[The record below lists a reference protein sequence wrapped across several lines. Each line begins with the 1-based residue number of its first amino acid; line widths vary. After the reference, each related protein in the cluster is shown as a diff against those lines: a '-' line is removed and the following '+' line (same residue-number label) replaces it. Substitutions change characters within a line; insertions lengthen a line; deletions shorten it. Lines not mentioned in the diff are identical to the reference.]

1 MDPVAALEQLGGYAT
16 RAALLRLGVARRALA
31 ASVLQ
36 GTVLRLRRG
45 VYALGLPDGL
55 DHLRGAAIVLAGV
68 VSHDSA
74 AVLWGL
80 ELAHRPTPTVTVSR
94 DRSRAHYDGVRV
106 RRADVAETVVRD
118 GLRVTSVI
126 RTVLDCAADLPLD
139 EAIVIADSALR
150 AGLTTKRELVSAARA
165 VHGPHARRVRK
176 VARLADERSGSVLE
190 SLLRVLLTEAGLAPD
205 QSQFT
210 VRDERGRPVGRFDFV
225 YLRARLI
232 VEADGF
238 EFHSGRAD
246 YRKDRRRGN
255 ACCRAD
261 WSLLRFSWE
270 DVRLYP
276 EYVVEMVRYELA
288 KPSRRHRAARVPA
301 RTQKAA

>member
-1 MDPVAALEQLGGYAT
+1 MGPVAALEQLGGYAT

-31 ASVLQ
+31 ASVLE

-55 DHLRGAAIVLAGV
+55 DHLHAAAIVLDGV

-80 ELAHRPTPTVTVSR
+80 ELAHRPTPTITVAR
-94 DRSRAHYDGVRV
+94 DRSRAHFDGVRV
-106 RRADVAETVVRD
+106 RRAGVADTVVRG
-118 GLRVTSVI
+118 GLRVTSVL

-139 EAIVIADSALR
+139 QAVVVADSALR
-150 AGLTTKRELVSAARA
+150 AGLIGKRELVAAARA
-165 VHGPHARRVRK
+165 VRGPHAGRVRK

-205 QSQFT
+205 RSQVT
-210 VRDERGRPVGRFDFV
+210 VRDERGRPVGRFDFAYV
-225 YLRARLI
+225 RARLI

-238 EFHSGRAD
+238 EFHSGRAE

-261 WSLLRFSWE
+261 WSMLRFSWE

-276 EYVVEMVRYELA
+276 DYVIESVRYELA
-288 KPSRRHRAARVPA
+288 KPVRRQRAARVPT